1 MTAIVGILNKRAAVL
16 AADSALTV
24 VKGDRMKIYNTTTK
38 IFQLSKD
45 NHVAVMFFQNVDF
58 MDVPWEVIF
67 KLYHDKRGD
76 KQFDSIKEYAE
87 DFYQFLRDAKFFC
100 SSEQQK
106 DYLDGELA
114 TYYNNVKSAAK
125 DNMEKE
131 IDAMDDDDFFNEED
145 LLRQHLRDCIAGVD
159 ALATDAGVNPKLEDV
174 CEKEIRTY
182 GKESLKT
189 LKEQIKEDGLP
200 KDMFDDWVSGFT
212 NYIRSRFYYNGTG
225 IVFVGYGK
233 NDIFPTLLPTYV
245 SGAFNNR
252 LRYYLDTDGMYA
264 IGEDCSASITPFAQ
278 SDVMIT
284 LMKGIAPNFYEK
296 VTDLNVRS
304 LSEERKKIADLL
316 KEEGVDEAI
325 VKRVSDL
332 DTTDIEKKHSESM
345 DDYMQEEYIDGIVN
359 AVESFNVEDMAN
371 MAENLVSITGLQ
383 RHFSSS
389 DETVGGPIDVAVITR
404 AEGFVW
410 VRHKDFIKN
419 L

>member
-38 IFQLSKD
+38 IFQLSQD

-58 MDVPWEVIF
+58 MAVPWEVIF
-67 KLYHDKRGD
+67 KLYHDKRGG
-76 KQFDSIKEYAE
+76 KQFDTVVEYAE
-87 DFYQFLRDAKFFC
+87 DFYQFLRDEKFFC
-100 SSEQQK
+100 SSEQQM

-114 TYYNNVKSAAK
+114 TYYNNVKSAAIS
-125 DNMEKE
+125 DMEKDV
-131 IDAMDDDDFFNEED
+131 DAMDDDDFVNEED
-145 LLRQHLRDCIAGVD
+145 LLRKHLKDCIARVD
-159 ALATDAGVNPKLEDV
+159 AMAKDAGASPGLEKV
-174 CEKEIRTY
+174 SEKEICSY
-182 GKESLKT
+182 GKDSLET
-189 LKEQIKEDGLP
+189 LKEQIKEDDLS

-252 LRYYLDTDGMYA
+252 LRYYLDTNGMYA

-304 LSEERKKIADLL
+304 LSEEREKIASLL
-316 KEEGVDEAI
+316 KDEGVDEAI
-325 VKRVSDL
+325 IKKVRDI

-345 DDYMQEEYIDGIVN
+345 DEYMQEEYVDGIVN
-359 AVESFNVEDMAN
+359 AVDSFNVEDMAN
-371 MAENLVSITGLQ
+371 MAENLASITSLQ

-404 AEGFVW
+404 AEGFTW